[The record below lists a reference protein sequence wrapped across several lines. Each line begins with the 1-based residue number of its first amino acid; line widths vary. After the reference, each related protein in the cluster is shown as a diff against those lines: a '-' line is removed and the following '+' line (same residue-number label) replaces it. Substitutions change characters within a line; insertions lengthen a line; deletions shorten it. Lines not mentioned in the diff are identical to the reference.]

1 MMISKADMETLIGRE
16 GKSGHPVLSVYLDVD
31 QSKETNLNRK
41 FEVSLG
47 NLLRELE
54 QGIADQYEREEFAA
68 TAERST
74 RFVSG
79 YRPGARSLVIF
90 CDASEDFLWSRELDV
105 PLLSEARWSETLYL
119 RPLIETLDE
128 YERYGVILTDRARAR
143 LFTVHLGK
151 IKEQGESFAPG
162 EVKIFKAPGR
172 DHIRS
177 DMRFQRKADQY
188 AYRHLKRVAEL
199 AVELAERHAFDRLM
213 LAGPVEATGQLQQ
226 SLPRQWQS
234 RIVALLDLPVESD
247 QQTVL
252 AATLRAAEEAE
263 RNGEMTSVEELIS
276 NAARAEQRAVTGL
289 DATLKALRLGRI
301 WQFVYADDFAPPG
314 GRCANCSTLFWEMPE
329 SCDYCGAAV
338 RPVDDL
344 VEQAAQRVFA
354 SGGKIEHV
362 SGAAAERLR
371 AAGGVGAFLKF

>member
-1 MMISKADMETLIGRE
+1 MISKAELETLIRRE
-16 GKSGHPVLSVYLDVD
+16 GKPGHPVLSVYLDVD

-54 QGIADQYEREEFAA
+54 QGLVDQYEREEFVAD
-68 TAERST
+68 AERMT
-74 RFVSG
+74 RFVSA

-90 CDASEDFLWSRELDV
+90 CDALEDFLWHRELDV
-105 PLLSEARWSETLYL
+105 PMRSEARWSETLYL

-128 YERYGVILTDRARAR
+128 YERYGVILADRAQAR

-151 IKEQGESFAPG
+151 IEEHGESFAPG

-213 LAGPVEATGQLQQ
+213 LAGLVEATSQLQQ
-226 SLPRQWQS
+226 LLPKQLQS
-234 RIVALLDLPVESD
+234 RIVASLDLPVESD

-252 AATLRAAEEAE
+252 DATLRVAEEAE
-263 RNGEMTSVEELIS
+263 RNDESRLVEELIS
-276 NAARAEQRAVTGL
+276 DAARAEQRAVTGL
-289 DATLKALRLGRI
+289 DATLRALRLGRI
-301 WQFVYADDFAPPG
+301 WRLVYADGFAPPG
-314 GRCANCSTLFWEMPE
+314 SRCVNCGTLFEEKPG
-329 SCDYCGAAV
+329 SCAYCGAAV

-344 VEQAAQRVFA
+344 VEQATQRVVV
-354 SGGKIEHV
+354 SGGKVEHV
-362 SGAAAERLR
+362 GGAMAERLGM
-371 AAGGVGAFLKF
+371 AGGIGAFLKF